1 MSYSSLINSNLNK
14 AFNLVKD
21 LAVDATF
28 TKRSDKSFNFAT
40 RTVKSSSGET
50 ITTKIIVLDSKKPS
64 KDRNTV
70 TQQIMLKTAELG
82 DLSLYDSIMIG
93 TTSWKL
99 GKFIRDDGFIN
110 IVELEREN

>member
-1 MSYSSLINSNLNK
+1 MSYSSLINSNITR

-28 TKRSDKSFNFAT
+28 IKKSDKSFNFAT
-40 RTVKSSSGET
+40 RTVKSSNSET
-50 ITTKIIVLDSKKPS
+50 ITTKVMVLDSKKPS

-70 TQQIMLKTAELG
+70 TQQIMFKTEDLG
-82 DLSLYDSIMIG
+82 DLSLYDSILIN

-99 GKFIRDDGFIN
+99 GNFIKDDGFIN
-110 IVELEREN
+110 IIEIEREN